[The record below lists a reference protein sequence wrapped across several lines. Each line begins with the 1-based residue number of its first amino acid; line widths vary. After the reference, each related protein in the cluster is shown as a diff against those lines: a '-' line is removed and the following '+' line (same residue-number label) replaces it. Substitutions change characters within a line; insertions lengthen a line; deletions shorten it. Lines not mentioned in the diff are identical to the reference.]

1 MKKKIKK
8 FDYTLLNIEEL
19 EKEIKS
25 ETYKSKY
32 YKILRSTI
40 YALIIVAAVVALIAT
55 LFMPVIQISGSSMA
69 PNLEEGQIVVTL
81 KNVEIKNKN
90 IIAYYHGNK
99 ILVKRVIGG
108 PGSYVTIDEE
118 GNIYVDNLQLYEPYI
133 KNKQLGDTD
142 IEFPYQVPDGHYF
155 VLSDDRENL
164 IDSRNSEIG
173 WVAKEDIIGKLMFR
187 VWPIKDIKTIN

>member
-1 MKKKIKK
+1 M
-8 FDYTLLNIEEL
+8 
-19 EKEIKS
+19 
-25 ETYKSKY
+25 
-32 YKILRSTI
+32 
-40 YALIIVAAVVALIAT
+40 
-55 LFMPVIQISGSSMA
+55 
-69 PNLEEGQIVVTL
+69 
-81 KNVEIKNKN
+81 
-90 IIAYYHGNK
+90 
-99 ILVKRVIGG
+99 
-108 PGSYVTIDEE
+108 TIDEE

-173 WVAKEDIIGKLMFR
+173 CVAKEDIIGKLMFR

>member
-1 MKKKIKK
+1 M
-8 FDYTLLNIEEL
+8 
-19 EKEIKS
+19 
-25 ETYKSKY
+25 
-32 YKILRSTI
+32 
-40 YALIIVAAVVALIAT
+40 IIVAAVVALIAT

-99 ILVKRVIGG
+99 ILVKRVIAG

-173 WVAKEDIIGKLMFR
+173 CVAKEDIIGKLMFR

>member
-19 EKEIKS
+19 EKEIKR

-55 LFMPVIQISGSSMA
+55 LFMPVIQISGSSMT

-99 ILVKRVIGG
+99 ILVKRVIAG
-108 PGSYVTIDEE
+108 PGSYVTIDED

-173 WVAKEDIIGKLMFR
+173 CVAKEDIIGKLMFR

>member
-19 EKEIKS
+19 EKEIKR

-55 LFMPVIQISGSSMA
+55 LFMPVIQISGSSLA

-81 KNVEIKNKN
+81 KNVEIKKFL
-90 IIAYYHGNK
+90 H
-99 ILVKRVIGG
+99 
-108 PGSYVTIDEE
+108 
-118 GNIYVDNLQLYEPYI
+118 
-133 KNKQLGDTD
+133 
-142 IEFPYQVPDGHYF
+142 FF
-155 VLSDDRENL
+155 V
-164 IDSRNSEIG
+164 
-173 WVAKEDIIGKLMFR
+173 VY
-187 VWPIKDIKTIN
+187 P